1 MKVEFWVTQSLQ
13 NLNNVEKTWIDG
25 IENALAMYEEN

>member
-13 NLNNVEKTWIDG
+13 KSNNVEKIWIGG